1 MMFSGNAADLLKSM
15 GAAVPETKEQTPL
28 EQAQAAKA
36 SQPAEAC
43 HDPDCGHDH
52 SHASHGHAHGHAEHN
67 HGHKRELNPFFSLAR
82 QHPFRNSREF
92 RIEFIRTATLSGR
105 RREGCLERASA

>member
-36 SQPAEAC
+36 SQPAEEC

-67 HGHKRELNPFFSLAR
+67 HGHKRELNPLFVSRSAASLPQFQR
-82 QHPFRNSREF
+82 VQN
-92 RIEFIRTATLSGR
+92 RIHSYCPLSGR